1 MGYESWLHLSY
12 YPQSVAL
19 SKMMVEHLRDQ
30 VHCLKTTDGI
40 LMLITRRLFVL
51 TVISSSDTMRAN
63 DAAMRPPEED
73 QWMLEGLQTV
83 LAYYRSADESI
94 CKAEH
99 VYVIG

>member
-1 MGYESWLHLSY
+1 
-12 YPQSVAL
+12 
-19 SKMMVEHLRDQ
+19 
-30 VHCLKTTDGI
+30 
-40 LMLITRRLFVL
+40 
-51 TVISSSDTMRAN
+51 MRAN
-63 DAAMRPPEED
+63 DAVMRPPEED